1 MEKEKKIK
9 NEEDKKEPENYM
21 TMGMSL
27 GMCFGIAIGTT
38 IGFAID
44 SIGICMCFGV
54 SIGMCIGMA
63 IGSSIKKDEKNNKE

>member
-9 NEEDKKEPENYM
+9 SEELKKEQENYM

-27 GMCFGIAIGTT
+27 GMCFGIAIGTA
-38 IGFAID
+38 IGFVTNN
-44 SIGICMCFGV
+44 IGICMCFGI

-63 IGSSIKKDEKNNKE
+63 IGSSTKKDEKNNKK

>member
-27 GMCFGIAIGTT
+27 GMCFG
-38 IGFAID
+38 
-44 SIGICMCFGV
+44 
-54 SIGMCIGMA
+54 MA
-63 IGSSIKKDEKNNKE
+63 IGSSIKKDEKNNK